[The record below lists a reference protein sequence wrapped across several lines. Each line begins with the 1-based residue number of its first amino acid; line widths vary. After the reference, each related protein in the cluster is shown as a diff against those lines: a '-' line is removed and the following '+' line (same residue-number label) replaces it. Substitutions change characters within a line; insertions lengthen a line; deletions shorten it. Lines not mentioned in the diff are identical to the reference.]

1 MLTTTPT
8 LTELAKAA
16 REAQITLALLTAE
29 QKNAALI
36 AVADA
41 LVAHT
46 DEIIA
51 ANAVDVDKAEAA
63 GTPAPM
69 IDRLSLSAKRIEGI
83 AEGVRQV
90 AAIPDPVGEVMEKTV
105 RPNGLEISKVRV
117 PMGVIGMIYEARPNV
132 TVDSAALALKA
143 GSAILLR
150 GSSSAETS
158 NEAICR
164 VMRDALAKTDVPADC
179 VTLVAGGGHETVNE
193 MMRLRGYIDVLI
205 PRGGAKLIQNVV
217 LNSTVPVIETGVG
230 NCHIYVD
237 ASAKTDD
244 AAKIAVN
251 AKAQRPGVCNAA
263 ETILFSR
270 SFPDVAG
277 VCRALA
283 DAGVTLHATEW
294 VKTVLDGAGIA
305 CVAATED
312 DFATEYLSLDIAVG
326 DVAGVDEAIA
336 HIRKYTT
343 GHTEAILTEDAAAA
357 EKFLASI
364 DAAAVTCNASTRFT
378 DGFEYGF
385 GAEIGISTQKLH
397 ARGPLGLKEICSFKY
412 IVRGNGQI
420 RK

>member
-1 MLTTTPT
+1 MSITNIALS
-8 LTELAKAA
+8 A
-16 REAQITLALLTAE
+16 RSAQTTLALLPTE
-29 QKNAALI
+29 QKNSALH

-41 LVAHT
+41 LVGHT
-46 DEIIA
+46 DEILS
-51 ANAVDVDKAEAA
+51 ANAEDTAKARAA
-63 GTPAPM
+63 GTSPAL
-69 IDRLSLSAKRIEGI
+69 IDRLSLSAKRINSV

-90 AAIPDPVGEVMEKTV
+90 AALPDPVGEVLEHTT

-150 GSSSAETS
+150 GSSSAENS
-158 NEAICR
+158 NTALCR
-164 VMRDALAKTDVPADC
+164 VMRDALASTAVPPDC
-179 VTLVAGGGHETVNE
+179 VSLITGGGHDAVNE

-230 NCHIYVD
+230 NCHIFVD
-237 ASAKTDD
+237 ASAKPSDV
-244 AAKIAVN
+244 AKIAVN

-270 SFPDVAG
+270 AFPDVAG

-283 DAGVTLHATEW
+283 DAGVTLHATKW
-294 VKTVLDGAGIA
+294 VRDILDKEGIA
-305 CVAATED
+305 SVDATD
-312 DFATEYLSLDIAVG
+312 GDFATEYLSLDIAVG
-326 DVAGVDEAIA
+326 DVADVDEAIA

-343 GHTEAILTEDAAAA
+343 GHTEAILTEDAANA
-357 EKFLASI
+357 EKFLNSI
-364 DAAAVTCNASTRFT
+364 DAASVTHNASTRFT

-397 ARGPLGLKEICSFKY
+397 ARGPLGLREICSFKY
-412 IVRGNGQI
+412 VVRGNGQI
-420 RK
+420 RE